1 MLGINALRAAE
12 AATVRIEDDAE
23 TLRGHRVLHL
33 VGKGSKR
40 ATMPLAVP
48 VLRVLEA
55 GLLREAQILARHTD
69 PRTHSMTT
77 APAATSPPRRPLP
90 HRPRRP
96 GVTTRERM

>member
-69 PRTHSMTT
+69 SMTS